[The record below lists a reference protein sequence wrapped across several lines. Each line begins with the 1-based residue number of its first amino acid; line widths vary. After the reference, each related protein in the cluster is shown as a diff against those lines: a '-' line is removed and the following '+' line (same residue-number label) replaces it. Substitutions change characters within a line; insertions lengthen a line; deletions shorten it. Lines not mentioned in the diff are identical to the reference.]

1 MVSDPSITNPKS
13 LVKVM
18 PVLKTMN
25 QKISVFLIL
34 FGIGYL
40 YMSYNLKEY
49 PYVPVDSD
57 LVPKALGYLL
67 IGLAVLL
74 FFDKSSETEEQK
86 KKRTVPGKEIL
97 VILAV
102 GGMIFLY
109 IFLFEIIGFLLA
121 TALFIFFCS
130 RFLGY
135 DRLVSN
141 LLVSLIFPA
150 VLYYLF
156 NYLLQIRLPQ
166 GILPF

>member
-1 MVSDPSITNPKS
+1 MS
-13 LVKVM
+13 L
-18 PVLKTMN
+18 LKTMN
-25 QKISVFLIL
+25 QKVSLVLIL
-34 FGIGYL
+34 FSVGYL
-40 YMSYNLKEY
+40 FLSYNLKEY

-74 FFDKSSETEEQK
+74 FFDKSSEKQEEK
-86 KKRTVPGKEIL
+86 EKRKVPKKEIG
-97 VILAV
+97 VMAAV
-102 GGMIFLY
+102 GGMVFLY

-121 TALFIFFCS
+121 TALFIFICS

-135 DRLVSN
+135 DKWLSNVLVSI
-141 LLVSLIFPA
+141 IFPSA
-150 VLYYLF
+150 LYYLF